1 MESDSEENKPAV
13 SLFGKMG
20 FKTIGKLWAATVFQ
34 CVFWVGLATA
44 ALHAQKPSPSEDPLK
59 GPVLARE
66 KLAAEYFGADAAWY
80 LHNIPFLDIDDAEIQ
95 QIYYYRW
102 KLYRSHVRQIG
113 PQGTTVTEFLDQV
126 PWEREPY
133 SDLNDSASFH
143 LAEGRWMRDPGIVNS
158 LIEHLYTGGG
168 NDRHFSESVAAATFE
183 TTLVTGDFAPA
194 VKHLDTM
201 QYIFNEWDDHFDR
214 ARNLYWIEPIA
225 DATEYTISSIDSS
238 GAGFT
243 DHPSTNEKENGFT
256 KGFAFR
262 PSINSY
268 QYANARAIA
277 EIAKI
282 DGRLKTSD
290 DYNER
295 ADAIRTAVLAQ
306 LWNSALDHFTD
317 RYQRSTKYVSAGEF
331 IRGRELVGYVP
342 WLYELPPKTSSV
354 DYAQAWRHVLSSAE
368 LEGPFGLRTV
378 EPSYPRY
385 LTQYRYDKSTGRP
398 ECQWNGPSWPF
409 QTSQVLTGLA
419 NVLNDFTQQ
428 VITRA
433 DYLRLLRQYTH
444 QHFLAPDHPDI
455 QEDYDPDSGAPI
467 VGLARSHHYNHS
479 TYVDLILSGL
489 VGIRPRADNMLEI
502 NPLLPGGE
510 LSGAPPIRY
519 FFLQGVLYH
528 GHDIDVVY
536 DEYGTHYGAGKGLSV
551 IVDGVRASGP
561 GPLGRV
567 LISLPHRAKAVTD
580 PFDPVD
586 LAANVGVTGPPF
598 AAASSSISPSAV
610 AEAVDGRMWFFPENP
625 NGWSPAAGSSAVG
638 NWFSID
644 FGEIREISSVELY
657 FLGREPNLRAPVN
670 FSVQYKTKDGWR
682 DARRQRHT
690 PLLPVA
696 NGLNRAA
703 FPALATTGV
712 RIRFEGPQSPSTF
725 RLIELEVFGP

>member
-1 MESDSEENKPAV
+1 M
-13 SLFGKMG
+13 
-20 FKTIGKLWAATVFQ
+20 
-34 CVFWVGLATA
+34 
-44 ALHAQKPSPSEDPLK
+44 
-59 GPVLARE
+59 
-66 KLAAEYFGADAAWY
+66 
-80 LHNIPFLDIDDAEIQ
+80 
-95 QIYYYRW
+95 
-102 KLYRSHVRQIG
+102 
-113 PQGTTVTEFLDQV
+113 
-126 PWEREPY
+126 
-133 SDLNDSASFH
+133 
-143 LAEGRWMRDPGIVNS
+143 
-158 LIEHLYTGGG
+158 
-168 NDRHFSESVAAATFE
+168 
-183 TTLVTGDFAPA
+183 
-194 VKHLDTM
+194 
-201 QYIFNEWDDHFDR
+201 
-214 ARNLYWIEPIA
+214 
-225 DATEYTISSIDSS
+225 
-238 GAGFT
+238 
-243 DHPSTNEKENGFT
+243 
-256 KGFAFR
+256 
-262 PSINSY
+262 
-268 QYANARAIA
+268 
-277 EIAKI
+277 
-282 DGRLKTSD
+282 
-290 DYNER
+290 
-295 ADAIRTAVLAQ
+295 LAQ

-368 LEGPFGLRTV
+368 LAGPFGLRTV
-378 EPSYPRY
+378 EPTYPRY
-385 LTQYRYDKSTGRP
+385 LTQYRYDKATGRP

-419 NVLNDFTQQ
+419 NVLNDYTQQ

-580 PFDPVD
+580 PFAPVD

-625 NGWSPAAGSSAVG
+625 NGWSPAAGSSADG

-644 FGEIREISSVELY
+644 FGEIREISSVDLY
-657 FLGREPNLRAPVN
+657 FLGQEPNLRAPVS
-670 FSVQYKTKDGWR
+670 FSVQYKTKDGWQE
-682 DARRQRHT
+682 ARRQRHS
-690 PLLPVA
+690 PVLPIA